1 MPESAQYPASATSR
15 VNALHFHTERETL
28 FNELH
33 ARPFPVL
40 ATPAHLSQLVLL
52 PARDQPGAEYQ
63 HLLELCQ
70 RYAVLPPSPHSSCY
84 YQNFGGFEL
93 RWERHAEFSTYT
105 MISQS
110 QGEDAFS
117 RTALMLLPES
127 WLEQLPGLLIGATH
141 PEIAH
146 APASPPSP
154 NAMRVHSERQRPI
167 TSRVNDDRARLWSA
181 YRIHSD
187 GAGRMLI
194 HNQGLNPCQTGRLV
208 RTLLEM
214 ETYRMMLL
222 LALPPA
228 KAIAPQIKAMDQQLA
243 AAIQQINLIR
253 GLDDE
258 RRLLSELTSLAAR
271 VEQLSADN
279 NFRFSAARAYHELII
294 KRLDELRE
302 QEYPGLQTFSEFLKR
317 RLTPAWRT
325 CEAADLGLDDLSRRI
340 DRASELLRTRIDL
353 TIETQNQQ
361 LIQTM
366 NRRSHAQWRLQQ
378 TVEGLSVAAIS
389 YYLVGL
395 SKYLAESAEKIG
407 LISSSTLATGIAVP
421 VCVAMVWLGMRRLK
435 RKLYTKDV
443 VDPVR

>member
-1 MPESAQYPASATSR
+1 MPDRFPPSSDVASTG
-15 VNALHFHTERETL
+15 LHFHPERETL

-52 PARDQPGAEYQ
+52 PDQDDVGAEYQ
-63 HLLELCQ
+63 HLLALCQ
-70 RYAVLPPSPHSSCY
+70 RYAVLPPNSQSSCY

-105 MISQS
+105 MISLS
-110 QGEDAFS
+110 HAEAPFS
-117 RTALMLLPES
+117 KTALMLLPES
-127 WLEQLPGLLIGATH
+127 WLRELPGQLIGATH
-141 PEIAH
+141 IEIALT
-146 APASPPSP
+146 PENPSSP
-154 NAMRVHSERQRPI
+154 NDMRVHFEGQRLI
-167 TSRVNDDRARLWSA
+167 SSLVNGGRAQLWSA

-187 GAGRMLI
+187 SAGRILI
-194 HNQGLNPCQTGRLV
+194 HNRGLNSCQTGRLV

-214 ETYRMMLL
+214 EAYRMMLL

-228 KAIAPQIKAMDQQLA
+228 KAIGPQIKAMDQQLA
-243 AAIQQINLIR
+243 KAIQQINQIR

-258 RRLLSELTSLAAR
+258 RCLLTELSGLAAR
-271 VEQLSADN
+271 IEQLSADN

-294 KRLDELRE
+294 NRLDELRE
-302 QEYPGLQTFSEFLKR
+302 EKYPGLQTFSEFLKR

-361 LIQTM
+361 LMQTM

-395 SKYLAESAEKIG
+395 SKYLAESAQAVG

-421 VCVAMVWLGMRRLK
+421 VCVGLVWLGMRRL
-435 RKLYTKDV
+435 RSKLHATDIPQ
-443 VDPVR
+443 DGM

>member
-1 MPESAQYPASATSR
+1 MSELTTPPRTNPDS
-15 VNALHFHTERETL
+15 LHFHPERETL

-33 ARPFPVL
+33 ARPFPIL
-40 ATPAHLSQLVLL
+40 ATPARLSQLVLL
-52 PARDQPGAEYQ
+52 PDQSQPAAEFM

-70 RYAVLPPSPHSSCY
+70 RYAVLPPSRQSSCY

-105 MISQS
+105 VISQS
-110 QGEDAFS
+110 QGENPFS
-117 RTALMLLPES
+117 KTALMLIPEN
-127 WLEQLPGLLIGATH
+127 WLGKLPGQLIGAIH
-141 PEIAH
+141 IEIA
-146 APASPPSP
+146 PSP
-154 NAMRVHSERQRPI
+154 EDSPSPHDMRAHFEGQRLI
-167 TSRVNDDRARLWSA
+167 SSLINTDQARLWSS

-187 GAGRMLI
+187 GAARLLI
-194 HNQGLNPCQTGRLV
+194 HNQELNPCQTGRLV

-214 ETYRMMLL
+214 EAYRMMLL

-228 KAIAPQIKAMDQQLA
+228 KAIAPQIKTMDQQLA
-243 AAIQQINLIR
+243 SAIQQINQIR
-253 GLDDE
+253 SLDDE
-258 RRLLSELTSLAAR
+258 RQLLTRLTEMAAR
-271 VEQLSADN
+271 IEQLCADN

-294 KRLDELRE
+294 NRLDELRE

-361 LIQTM
+361 LMQTM

-378 TVEGLSVAAIS
+378 TVEGLSIAAIS

-395 SKYLAESAEKIG
+395 SKYLAESAKAFG
-407 LISSSTLATGIAVP
+407 LINSSTVATGIAVP
-421 VCVAMVWLGMRRLK
+421 VCVSLVWLGMRRLK
-435 RKLYTKDV
+435 RQLRA
-443 VDPVR
+443 VDIRSEAP